1 VKIQNSPWPV
11 EPGSRLAGSLKTRS
25 GESGEGSFARQLL
38 DALEEVNRLQL
49 EADRSIARLV
59 AGEEVDLHQVD
70 IAGEKAQL
78 ALQLTMQLRNKVLE
92 AYQEIMRMPL

>member
-1 VKIQNSPWPV
+1 MKIQSSSLAV
-11 EPGSRLAGSLKTRS
+11 EPGSRLQGDFKIRS
-25 GESGEGSFARQLL
+25 GESGRGSFARQLL

-49 EADRSIARLV
+49 EADRSIARLA
-59 AGEEVDLHQVD
+59 AGEEIDLHQVV

-92 AYQEIMRMPL
+92 AYQEIMRLPL